1 MNIFKKRP
9 LCLILCVMLGGFV
22 LFSVGSD
29 IVKRCLIFTAVSALI
44 ISFSVSHAARLR
56 MGFFKLLSLLLLL
69 SCVSSHLYFDKWFDP
84 STRYDKE
91 VEISGQVVEIDDS
104 SSYKTNLVISASA
117 IEKGKLG
124 KEKRILA
131 RISKSDAQ
139 YIYDGAI
146 ITFKATLKSI
156 ESSEDFDA
164 RSYYYSNGIC
174 AEAINFK
181 LTDVSKHPEESLAV
195 KLSLIRENTS
205 RHSMLTM
212 GEDAGSLFAAVFMGQ
227 RTYLSPRLSLD
238 FERIG
243 ISHILALSG
252 MHLAIL
258 AVGLTRLLSLFGI
271 SKKPR
276 TVIIILIIAF
286 YMALTGFSVSVVRAG
301 IMLIISSLLYLFAS
315 AKDLPTNLAI
325 SVFLICLITPYAV
338 FDISLWLSA
347 FATFGIVA
355 MTDMASRKLQNKNVF
370 VKLLTAI
377 GASFAA
383 SFFAISATM
392 LITTAI
398 SDSTSLLGAFSTLIF
413 SFLIEV
419 FIYVGLLILAVEFI
433 FPIGAYVMEP
443 LYSVIDRLSYTL
455 SSPRWIVV
463 STDEAQ
469 IKALIIIFT
478 VLFFA
483 FIVLKI
489 KHIKSALLVLVCSFI
504 AVHGFAAAQTYT
516 DAFSDGITYGKDGN
530 HELFTLKSND
540 TTAVL
545 DFGFYTETTAYETAD
560 ILSEQNIFS
569 LDAYIATNYST
580 GIAESI
586 KTLLSR
592 TKTEAVYIP
601 EPLNKDEERLLDLTE
616 LVTDEFKAT
625 LVMYSADTVI
635 KIGDIEVEQ
644 PSTSTIDISTAGSV
658 FKITY
663 ADHVIT
669 YIASGA
675 LRNMTKEQ
683 TERITSN
690 SSTLIF
696 GSHGKKYSVPYIYA
710 STLSTIKRIIISGK
724 NLTLSDD
731 VLTFYKKNGTEI
743 ITDPGTVRKL
753 IH

>member
-1 MNIFKKRP
+1 
-9 LCLILCVMLGGFV
+9 MLGGFT

-29 IVKRCLIFTAVSALI
+29 TVKRYLIFTALSALI
-44 ISFSVSHAARLR
+44 ISFSVSHAARVR
-56 MGFFKLLSLLLLL
+56 TGFFKLLSLLLLL
-69 SCVSSHLYFDKWFDP
+69 SCLLSHFYFVRFDP
-84 STRYDKE
+84 STRYDEE
-91 VEISGQVVEIDDS
+91 VKISGQVVETDDS
-104 SSYKTNLVISASA
+104 SLYKTSLVISAFS
-117 IEKGKLG
+117 IENGELG

-139 YIYDGAI
+139 YIYKGAV
-146 ITFKATLKSI
+146 ITFKAKLKSI

-174 AEAINFK
+174 AEAVDFK
-181 LTDVSKHPEESLAV
+181 LTDVSEPPEETVGL
-195 KLSLIRENTS
+195 KLSLIRENIS
-205 RHSMLTM
+205 RQSMLTM

-227 RTYLSPRLSLD
+227 RSYLSPRLSLD
-238 FERIG
+238 FGRIG

-258 AVGLTRLLSLFGI
+258 AIGLTKILSLFGI

-276 TVIIILIIAF
+276 TVIIIFLIVF

-355 MTDMASRKLQNKNVF
+355 MTDIASQKLRKKNVF
-370 VKLLTAI
+370 IKLLSTV

-398 SDSTSLLGAFSTLIF
+398 SDKTSLLGAFSTLIF

-419 FIYVGLLILAVEFI
+419 FIYVGLLILAVGFI

-443 LYSVIDRLSYTL
+443 LYSAIDKLSYAL
-455 SSPRWIVV
+455 SSPRWIIV
-463 STDEAQ
+463 STDEVQ
-469 IKALIIIFT
+469 IRALIIVFT
-478 VLFFA
+478 VIFFA

-489 KHIKSALLVLVCSFI
+489 KRIKLALLLLVCSFI
-504 AVHGFAAAQTYT
+504 AVHGFAAAQTYA
-516 DAFSDGITYGKDGN
+516 DAFSDGITYGKDAN
-530 HELFTLKSND
+530 HEIFTLKSNG

-545 DFGFYTETTAYETAD
+545 DFGSYTENTAYETVD
-560 ILSEQNIFS
+560 MLSEQNVFS
-569 LDAYIATNYST
+569 LDAYITTNYSSRMD
-580 GIAESI
+580 ESI

-592 TKTEAVYIP
+592 IKTEAVYVP
-601 EPLNKDEERLLDLTE
+601 EAVGEDEERLLALTE
-616 LVTDEFKAT
+616 LVTDEFKTA
-625 LVMYSADTVI
+625 LVTYSVDTVI
-635 KIGDIEVEQ
+635 KIGSITVEQ
-644 PSTSTIDISTAGSV
+644 PSTSVLNASTAGSV
-658 FKITY
+658 FRI
-663 ADHVIT
+663 ACPGHVIT
-669 YIASGA
+669 YISSGA
-675 LRNMTKEQ
+675 LKNMTKEQ
-683 TERITSN
+683 VGELTLNSN
-690 SSTLIF
+690 TLIF
-696 GSHGKKYSVPYIYA
+696 GSHGKKYSVPYVYA
-710 STLSTIKRIIISGK
+710 NTHSAVKRIIVSGK
-724 NLTLSDD
+724 SLSLDD
-731 VLTFYKKNGTEI
+731 DALSFYKKNGTEI
-743 ITDPGTVRKL
+743 ITDLGTAIKL